1 MLKCSICLED
11 KDITD
16 LKINISCGHICLC
29 KSCFT
34 SLLEYFEVIDLDNS
48 GNIINKLNCPIC
60 RTSGEYINM
69 YTTSSLELIDISTDS
84 SLNLRNMSIDK
95 NSEYILNKLLQYG
108 INSNYKIITIEDN
121 CYLYFNDNI
130 TNRNITKDTFIEAFF
145 GTEFSYYTGKP
156 YLINISERIKTII
169 ILNKE
174 NIYIENKNLCHNI
187 DILKKD
193 ITNKEKW
200 YLYIVTKNV

>member
-16 LKINISCGHICLC
+16 FKINISCGHICLC

-34 SLLEYFEVIDLDNS
+34 SLLKQTSINDVDNNDNVITR
-48 GNIINKLNCPIC
+48 INCPIC
-60 RTSGEYINM
+60 RINGQYINM
-69 YTTSSLELIDISTDS
+69 YTTSLIELIDIPMES
-84 SLNLRNMSIDK
+84 SLNVNNTSIGE
-95 NSEYILNKLLQYG
+95 NSEYFLNKLLRYG
-108 INSNYKIITIEDN
+108 VCSNYKITTIEDN

-130 TNRNITKDTFIEAFF
+130 TSRNISKDTFIEAYY

-156 YLINISERIKTII
+156 YLRNISERIKTVL
-169 ILNKE
+169 ILNKQK
-174 NIYIENKNLCHNI
+174 IYINNFNLCYNI
-187 DILKKD
+187 IKKD
-193 ITNKEKW
+193 VNNKEKW